1 MNDKEKSVFRN
12 STGIR
17 IAIFFFTV
25 LLIVAM
31 FPRGEAIESEV
42 TVGSIW
48 TDDDLIASMT
58 FEVPEDPE
66 VYNRKVQKA
75 IQSVAPIFV
84 KYDSVLANQLD
95 SLNAF
100 KQRLI
105 ILLDSTIVAKSSAN
119 PSAFP
124 NSDFEQFKLL
134 RLSSKLI
141 TAKKNKTLDD
151 AFSASV
157 FLLKRILRRGLLNKT
172 YDEIE
177 RDTIAVR
184 SGKFESLFPKRKF
197 YDIPSA
203 KEMVTRYLNNNFSF
217 NLPLNKAVAD
227 LTFRFLKP
235 NIVYSKKLT
244 DLEKEIAKD
253 KVPKTKYIVNQDER
267 IVAKHDRITKDI
279 KDKIDAF
286 RKAKGAVNSFAELL
300 IQRAGEFLHI
310 SAIFSLFIAFI
321 FLFRKNIFYDNLK
334 LLMIAIII
342 LLVSFMAY
350 LVGNIDV
357 SSPVEL
363 LIFIP
368 VASILFTIIFDS
380 RLGFYGTVIVSL
392 TAGALRG
399 NDYVFVLM
407 NIVAGGLAAFSVRDV
422 KNRTQIFRSFLFI
435 LSGYV
440 VTAFAFGM
448 ESFSSIEKILVES
461 SFAASNALI
470 SPALTYGLIIFFE
483 RIFNITTDLTLL
495 ELSDFNNPLLREL
508 ANKAPGTF
516 NHSLTIGSKVKSA
529 AEEIEA
535 NANLARKGA
544 YYHDIA

>member
-1 MNDKEKSVFRN
+1 
-12 STGIR
+12 
-17 IAIFFFTV
+17 
-25 LLIVAM
+25 
-31 FPRGEAIESEV
+31 
-42 TVGSIW
+42 
-48 TDDDLIASMT
+48 
-58 FEVPEDPE
+58 
-66 VYNRKVQKA
+66 
-75 IQSVAPIFV
+75 
-84 KYDSVLANQLD
+84 
-95 SLNAF
+95 
-100 KQRLI
+100 
-105 ILLDSTIVAKSSAN
+105 
-119 PSAFP
+119 
-124 NSDFEQFKLL
+124 
-134 RLSSKLI
+134 
-141 TAKKNKTLDD
+141 
-151 AFSASV
+151 
-157 FLLKRILRRGLLNKT
+157 
-172 YDEIE
+172 
-177 RDTIAVR
+177 
-184 SGKFESLFPKRKF
+184 
-197 YDIPSA
+197 
-203 KEMVTRYLNNNFSF
+203 
-217 NLPLNKAVAD
+217 
-227 LTFRFLKP
+227 
-235 NIVYSKKLT
+235 
-244 DLEKEIAKD
+244 
-253 KVPKTKYIVNQDER
+253 
-267 IVAKHDRITKDI
+267 
-279 KDKIDAF
+279 
-286 RKAKGAVNSFAELL
+286 
-300 IQRAGEFLHI
+300 
-310 SAIFSLFIAFI
+310 
-321 FLFRKNIFYDNLK
+321 
-334 LLMIAIII
+334 MIAIII

-350 LVGNIDV
+350 LVGKIDV

-516 NHSLTIGSKVKSA
+516 NHSLTIGSMVESA

-535 NANLARKGA
+535 NAILARVGA
-544 YYHDIA
+544 YYHDTGKLHMPEAFVENQADRNIHDELTPRESARIIIEHVTKGIEYAREYNLPPEIIDFIPMHHGTMVISYFFEAAKEKLGEEKVSEDEFRYPGPKPNTKETALVMLADGVESAVKSMDEPDEQKVRNVINNMIKLRLDDGQLDDSPLTMADIRKIKEAFFKVLMGQQYRRIRYPNQEKIESEESAE